1 MVIVK
6 MVYFATHAQFIIS
19 IVIRYIKRSI
29 SDIIHSFSL
38 TCKDHLLLEDSP
50 QLQSEVLRTT
60 MASRANLK
68 RLAPEKER
76 KL

>member
-6 MVYFATHAQFIIS
+6 MVYFAAHAQFIIERHQVYKEVN
-19 IVIRYIKRSI
+19 IHT
-29 SDIIHSFSL
+29 IIHSFCLS
-38 TCKDHLLLEDSP
+38 KEHLLLEDSP

-68 RLAPEKER
+68 RPVPEKER

>member
-1 MVIVK
+1 
-6 MVYFATHAQFIIS
+6 MVYFAAHAQFIIERHR
-19 IVIRYIKRSI
+19 VYIKKSI
-29 SDIIHSFSL
+29 SKTIIHSFSL

-68 RLAPEKER
+68 RPAPEKER